1 MSLVGFDVFSREY
14 SLEAISP
21 ITAEMSAPDIPQK
34 EVVKRTET
42 IPKCEDLSFFEK
54 LLKLF
59 LPNHVPCVDSE
70 EPVDTDDD
78 TTADDEMTT
87 DDGTGDSDD
96 SQTQEAEGLL
106 NRASPWLFPVAG
118 IVVFAGMYVYFKR
131 D

>member
-34 EVVKRTET
+34 EVVKRTES
-42 IPKCEDLSFFEK
+42 IPNCEDLSFFEK

-70 EPVDTDDD
+70 EPVDTDD
-78 TTADDEMTT
+78 EMTT
-87 DDGTGDSDD
+87 DDETGETED
-96 SQTQEAEGLL
+96 SQTQEAEGLV
-106 NRASPWLFPVAG
+106 NMSSPWLFPVAG
-118 IVVFAGMYVYFKR
+118 IAVLAGMYIYFKR

>member
-42 IPKCEDLSFFEK
+42 IPNCEDLSFFEK

-87 DDGTGDSDD
+87 DDETGETED
-96 SQTQEAEGLL
+96 SQTQEAEGLI
-106 NRASPWLFPVAG
+106 NMSSPWLFPVAG
-118 IVVFAGMYVYFKR
+118 IAVLAGMYIYFKR